1 MINIRYVPHNAQSPE
16 GSASSFTGVFV
27 VNTPAHDHSGV
38 SHLAEHMCFRGSP
51 YYPADHELF
60 AANALL
66 PLSINATTYAGCTY
80 FYVQSYNKALF
91 TSAIQFMYS
100 GLVNTHYSQCAFEA
114 ERNGVLVNELTML
127 EGNIDYAN
135 NIAIR
140 RNDTSPMAYQ
150 HAGGFSD
157 SVLEIS
163 FDDLIDYKKTW
174 YDSDHITLLVSSA
187 DTDGN
192 EIISL
197 CSQAIAEVEA
207 RGSNAKS
214 CGAMPRSKAA
224 EASASIL
231 RRESSVPVY
240 PMSSH
245 YANSQHMSN
254 IYKSNT
260 HVQPTENYV
269 STWWVPQEFTHDLLE
284 VESLIQKN
292 VKSSSVDLGYFF
304 IDDEVNHAD
313 MIALRFVHNI
323 KASAKA
329 RKDAHENLVSLLTD
343 LNVEAK
349 PRFFTDAK
357 LPEPVQRLIR
367 DFQQQTHSRHSE
379 PHSPLKLS
387 PFADYLCSV
396 HVCQAGMHEVD
407 VKNKNA
413 DTPISDNWVPT
424 VEVEID
430 YGDEDEDKDE
440 DKVKANKT
448 ALLATSF
455 ALLLS
460 LDNLPVLPRLLHKL
474 AAFSVQTTQT
484 IQSAQSIQS
493 LLSTQR
499 IQNPENRFQ
508 CIGNHW
514 VYRVDTQFHHYL
526 IDIVTDASFW
536 QPRTNGECYALG
548 VAQFNG
554 EIFIYGAQDRQ
565 ASTRDLWCENTFAQI
580 DIDAGVSHY
589 PA

>member
-1 MINIRYVPHNAQSPE
+1 MLKRSAMINIRYVPHNAQSPE
-16 GSASSFTGVFV
+16 GSASPFTGVFV
-27 VNTPAHDHSGV
+27 VNTPARDHSGV

-60 AANALL
+60 VANALL

-91 TSAIQFMYS
+91 TNAIQFLYS

-114 ERNGVLVNELTML
+114 ERSGVLFNELTLL

-174 YDSDHITLLVSSA
+174 YDGDHITLLVSGE

-197 CSQAIAEVEA
+197 CSQAIAEVGA
-207 RGSNAKS
+207 GDFNTKS
-214 CGAMPRSKAA
+214 GDAMPRGNAA
-224 EASASIL
+224 E
-231 RRESSVPVY
+231 EP
-240 PMSSH
+240 
-245 YANSQHMSN
+245 ANTL
-254 IYKSNT
+254 K
-260 HVQPTENYV
+260 PTENYV

-284 VESLIQKN
+284 VESLIKSKIESL
-292 VKSSSVDLGYFF
+292 VKEKLKSSSDALGHFF
-304 IDDEVNHAD
+304 IDDEVNHAG
-313 MIALRFVHNI
+313 MIALRFVHNT
-323 KASAKA
+323 KANAQA
-329 RKDAHENLVSLLTD
+329 RRDALENVVSLLTD
-343 LNVEAK
+343 LNIEAK
-349 PRFFTDAK
+349 PRLFTDAK
-357 LPEPVQRLIR
+357 LPNAVQQLIR
-367 DFQQQTHSRHSE
+367 DFQQQTHSRYRE

-396 HVCQAGMHEVD
+396 HVCQAAMHEVD
-407 VKNKNA
+407 VKNKNP
-413 DTPISDNWVPT
+413 DTQINSSWFPT
-424 VEVEID
+424 AEVEID
-430 YGDEDEDKDE
+430 YGDGDGDENGGE
-440 DKVKANKT
+440 DKVKPNTT

-455 ALLLS
+455 ASLLS

-474 AAFSVQTTQT
+474 AALSVQTTQT
-484 IQSAQSIQS
+484 IQFAQTARSAQSV
-493 LLSTQR
+493 LSTQT

-526 IDIVTDASFW
+526 IDIVTGASFW

-554 EIFIYGAQDRQ
+554 EIVIYGAQDKQ
-565 ASTRDLWCENTFAQI
+565 ASVRDLWCENTLAQI
-580 DIDAGVSHY
+580 DINAGVSHS

>member
-187 DTDGN
+187 DADGN

-224 EASASIL
+224 EAS
-231 RRESSVPVY
+231 ES
-240 PMSSH
+240 
-245 YANSQHMSN
+245 
-254 IYKSNT
+254 T
-260 HVQPTENYV
+260 LTPTENYV

-292 VKSSSVDLGYFF
+292 VKSSSVNLGHFF

-313 MIALRFVHNI
+313 MIALRFVHNT
-323 KASAKA
+323 KANAQA
-329 RKDAHENLVSLLTD
+329 RKDARKNVVSLLTD
-343 LNVEAK
+343 LNIEAK
-349 PRFFTDAK
+349 PRLFSDAK
-357 LPEPVQRLIR
+357 LPEAVQRLIR

-430 YGDEDEDKDE
+430 YGDGDGDEDEDE
-440 DKVKANKT
+440 GKVKANKT
-448 ALLATSF
+448 ALLATNF

-474 AAFSVQTTQT
+474 AALSVQTTQT
-484 IQSAQSIQS
+484 IQSAKSTQTAQSAKSIKS

-580 DIDAGVSHY
+580 DSNAGVSHY

>member
-38 SHLAEHMCFRGSP
+38 SHLAEHMCFRGSAH
-51 YYPADHELF
+51 YPADHELF
-60 AANALL
+60 LANALL

-91 TSAIQFMYS
+91 TSAIQFLYS

-114 ERNGVLVNELTML
+114 ERSGVLVNELTLL

-174 YDSDHITLLVSSA
+174 YDGDHITLLVSGA
-187 DTDGN
+187 DTNGN

-197 CSQAIAEVEA
+197 CSQAIAKVGA
-207 RGSNAKS
+207 RDFNIKS
-214 CGAMPRSKAA
+214 GDAMPRDKAA
-224 EASASIL
+224 KAPASTL
-231 RRESSVPVY
+231 
-240 PMSSH
+240 
-245 YANSQHMSN
+245 
-254 IYKSNT
+254 K
-260 HVQPTENYV
+260 PTENYV

-284 VESLIQKN
+284 VESLIKTKVESKVEGKVKSK
-292 VKSSSVDLGYFF
+292 VKSSSDALGHFF
-304 IDDEVNHAD
+304 IDDEVNHAG
-313 MIALRFVHNI
+313 MIALRFVHNT
-323 KASAKA
+323 KANAQA
-329 RKDAHENLVSLLTD
+329 RTDTHKNVVSLLTD

-349 PRFFTDAK
+349 PRLFSDTK
-357 LPEPVQRLIR
+357 LPHAVQRLIR
-367 DFQQQTHSRHSE
+367 DFQQQTHSRYSE

-396 HVCQAGMHEVD
+396 HVCQAAMHEVD
-407 VKNKNA
+407 VKNKNP
-413 DTPISDNWVPT
+413 DTQINDNWFPT
-424 VEVEID
+424 AEAEID
-430 YGDEDEDKDE
+430 YGDEDEDKDGN
-440 DKVKANKT
+440 KVKANTT
-448 ALLATSF
+448 ALLATNF
-455 ALLLS
+455 ASLLS

-474 AAFSVQTTQT
+474 AALSTQTTQT
-484 IQSAQSIQS
+484 IQSTQTAQSTKAALSVQS
-493 LLSTQR
+493 TQSVLSTQ
-499 IQNPENRFQ
+499 NPEKRFQ

-514 VYRVDTQFHHYL
+514 VYRVDTQFHHHL
-526 IDIVTDASFW
+526 IDTVTGASFW

-565 ASTRDLWCENTFAQI
+565 ASTRDLWCKNTFSKI
-580 DIDAGVSHY
+580 DLSAGVSHS
-589 PA
+589 PT

>member
-16 GSASSFTGVFV
+16 GSASPFTGVFV
-27 VNTPAHDHSGV
+27 VNTPARDHSGV
-38 SHLAEHMCFRGSP
+38 SHLAEHICFRGSP

-60 AANALL
+60 VANALL

-91 TSAIQFMYS
+91 TNAIQFLYS
-100 GLVNTHYSQCAFEA
+100 GLVNTRYSQCAFEA
-114 ERNGVLVNELTML
+114 ERSGVLFNELTLL

-174 YDSDHITLLVSSA
+174 YDGDHITLLVSGE

-197 CSQAIAEVEA
+197 CSQAIAKVGA
-207 RGSNAKS
+207 RGFNTKS
-214 CGAMPRSKAA
+214 GDAMPRGKAA
-224 EASASIL
+224 EAPASTLKRETSVSVFPINSYPKSATRI
-231 RRESSVPVY
+231 
-240 PMSSH
+240 
-245 YANSQHMSN
+245 SN
-254 IYKSNT
+254 IHLK
-260 HVQPTENYV
+260 PTENYV

-284 VESLIQKN
+284 VECL
-292 VKSSSVDLGYFF
+292 VKTKVEGKVKRKVESSSDALGHFF
-304 IDDEVNHAD
+304 IDDEVNHAG
-313 MIALRFVHNI
+313 MIALRFVHNT
-323 KASAKA
+323 KANAQA
-329 RKDAHENLVSLLTD
+329 RTDTHKNVVSLLTD

-349 PRFFTDAK
+349 PRLFSDAK
-357 LPEPVQRLIR
+357 LPHAVQRLIR
-367 DFQQQTHSRHSE
+367 DFQQQTHSRYSE

-396 HVCQAGMHEVD
+396 HVCQAAMHEVD
-407 VKNKNA
+407 IKNKNP
-413 DTPISDNWVPT
+413 DTQIYDNWFPT
-424 VEVEID
+424 AEAEID

-440 DKVKANKT
+440 DKVKANTT
-448 ALLATSF
+448 ALLATNF

-474 AAFSVQTTQT
+474 AALSTQTTR
-484 IQSAQSIQS
+484 SAQS
-493 LLSTQR
+493 LLSAQT
-499 IQNPENRFQ
+499 IQNPEKRFQ

-554 EIFIYGAQDRQ
+554 DIFIYGAQDRQ
-565 ASTRDLWCENTFAQI
+565 ASTRDLWCENTFTQI
-580 DIDAGVSHY
+580 DINAGVSHS